1 MSDAAGSLVRQS
13 EVISA
18 LSRAV
23 DLTEGQPMGH
33 AARSCMIG
41 MRLAADAGLDAA
53 DRSALF
59 YALLLKDVGC
69 SSTAARVSQLLGGD
83 DLEFKAGLKRIDWNR
98 PSQAVRHI
106 AGSTAGSPVARVRRM
121 AAVARDGARL
131 GDELVGLRCDRG
143 ARILQL
149 LDFPDPT
156 VVAMASADEHWDGHG
171 KPAGL
176 RGEEISLLGRIVALA
191 QTAEVFFAMGGP
203 QAAADVARRRS
214 GTWFDPALVAA
225 LERIAADAAF
235 WRLVA
240 SPGVTAHVA
249 AFEPAERVVHADDDR
264 LDLIAEAFAR
274 VVDAKSPFTSR
285 HSERVAETA
294 VGIASVLG
302 LGPGERRD
310 LRRAGLLH
318 DLGKLGVPN
327 RVLDKPGR
335 LTPAEWELMRRHPAH
350 TAEVLA
356 HVECLRPIAGT
367 AASHHERL
375 DGSGYH
381 RGLEAGSLPLPA
393 RILAVADVYDA
404 LAHDRP
410 YHAAMPLERVF
421 EILDADAGTRLDR
434 RSIAALRELLQSGA
448 ELAA

>member
-1 MSDAAGSLVRQS
+1 MSAASGPLVRQS

-33 AARSCMIG
+33 AARTCMIG
-41 MRLAADAGLDAA
+41 MRLAAETGLDAA

-69 SSTAARVSQLLGGD
+69 SSTAARVSELLGGD

-98 PSQAVRHI
+98 PGEAVRHI
-106 AGSTAGSPVARVRRM
+106 AGSTAGSPVARVRRL

-143 ARILQL
+143 AEILRL
-149 LDFPDPT
+149 LEFPDAT
-156 VVAMASADEHWDGHG
+156 VVAMAAADEHWDGRG

-176 RGEEISLLGRIVALA
+176 RGGEIPLLGQIVGLA
-191 QTAEVFFAMGGP
+191 QTTEVFFAAHGP
-203 QAAADVARRRS
+203 QAAAEVARRRS
-214 GTWFDPALVAA
+214 GTWFDPALARLAV
-225 LERIAADAAF
+225 RIADDADF
-235 WRLVA
+235 WERVA
-240 SPGVTAHVA
+240 SPDVTAHVA
-249 AFEPAERVVHADDDR
+249 ELEPAERVVLAGDAR

-294 VGIASVLG
+294 VGIAAVLR
-302 LGPGERRD
+302 LGAGELRD

-327 RVLDKPGR
+327 SILDKPGK
-335 LTPAEWELMRRHPAH
+335 LTPEEWAIMRRHPAH

-356 HVECLRPIAGT
+356 YVECLRPIAGT

-381 RGLEAGSLPLPA
+381 RGLDASALPLPA

-410 YHAAMPLERVF
+410 YHAAMPAGRVLQ
-421 EILDADAGTRLDR
+421 ILAADADTRLDG
-434 RSIAALRELLQSGA
+434 RSIAALRELLQSGS